1 MKSLKIH
8 HRLLIFLLLALALTC
23 VISPLMAVGADWVA
37 TRWPDLLD
45 ERVPFSRVFN
55 RGFMVAG
62 ITLFIVGRR
71 HLVPTDVKS
80 LLAVKASTAWR
91 SFLTGCA
98 LALGSMALLLA
109 LMAAADV
116 YTPFF
121 RLSLTQSLSR
131 IASALAT
138 GVFVGSMEEVF
149 FRGVLFLG
157 LLERSHPLRAY
168 GLANLFYSALH
179 FVKPGEDYF
188 LDRLDLLAGFRH
200 LLTTFQPFFE
210 PATFL
215 PGLIGLFLVGVVLSF
230 ALVRTGNLYLSIGLH
245 AGWIIALKTIRV
257 FGDYRR
263 EDLGWAFGSTDPKI
277 VSGVATWV
285 GILLVALVIRQLTS
299 RPGSQLSTGQPPPT
313 AA

>member
-23 VISPLMAVGADWVA
+23 VISPWMALGADWVA
-37 TRWPDLLD
+37 ARWPDLLE
-45 ERVPFSRVFN
+45 ERVPFARVFN

-71 HLVPTDVKS
+71 HLMPTEVKA

-98 LALGSMALLLA
+98 LALGSMALLFA

-210 PATFL
+210 PATLL
-215 PGLIGLFLVGVVLSF
+215 PGLIGLFLVGVVLSY
-230 ALVRTGNLYLSIGLH
+230 ALTRTGNLYLSIGLH
-245 AGWIIALKTIRV
+245 AGWVIALKTIRV

-263 EDLGWAFGSTDPKI
+263 QDLGWAFGSTDPKI
-277 VSGVATWV
+277 VSGVATWI
-285 GILLVALVIRQLTS
+285 GMFLVALVIRRLT
-299 RPGSQLSTGQPPPT
+299 RRGSELAAGRLPATT
-313 AA
+313 A